1 MCQWSE
7 LGAFES
13 RVSGRSSGLPLTR
26 LESGGCLIW
35 LVLVTSQVTSGR
47 IQLRSLAVFIC
58 EMGARVKPAKQNQCE
73 EARHVM
79 PTERGARPGSAHG
92 LVAVLLGCRLHSSP

>member
-1 MCQWSE
+1 ME
-7 LGAFES
+7 PLES

-47 IQLRSLAVFIC
+47 IQPLEALLSSS
-58 EMGARVKPAKQNQCE
+58 VKWEQEENLPNRISE

-79 PTERGARPGSAHG
+79 PTERGARA
-92 LVAVLLGCRLHSSP
+92 LAVPMAWWQCCWGAVHSSP